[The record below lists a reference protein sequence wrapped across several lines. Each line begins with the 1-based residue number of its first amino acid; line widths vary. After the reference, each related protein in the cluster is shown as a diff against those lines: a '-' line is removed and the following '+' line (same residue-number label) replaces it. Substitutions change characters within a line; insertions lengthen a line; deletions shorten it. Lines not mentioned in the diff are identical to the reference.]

1 MFKIRKQAFNSV
13 VISAKTQEELSES
26 FMRFQEHYES
36 PVWADKI
43 FTIGQFKQ
51 WYSKTYGADTYRHDW
66 SGFNFP
72 SCVLKPFRDGLFDP
86 LTKNEKEILNLLRYR
101 TDEFYIIG
109 SNTNKVLKHELCHAL
124 YHFNSEYKQS
134 VNEFLEENKQDIK
147 KALDHLSNLG
157 YHKKVLEDEFQAY
170 VLDDD
175 YFEKNDIV
183 ISKKIKDKIKQLHKV
198 HSKK

>member
-1 MFKIRKQAFNSV
+1 M
-13 VISAKTQEELSES
+13 
-26 FMRFQEHYES
+26 
-36 PVWADKI
+36 
-43 FTIGQFKQ
+43 
-51 WYSKTYGADTYRHDW
+51 
-66 SGFNFP
+66 
-72 SCVLKPFRDGLFDP
+72 
-86 LTKNEKEILNLLRYR
+86 ILDLLRYR
-101 TDEFYIIG
+101 TDDFYIIG

-134 VNEFLEENKQDIK
+134 LNEFLEENKQDIK
-147 KALDHLSNLG
+147 KAFDHLSNLG